1 MISVLF
7 VCHGNI
13 CRSPISEFVMKD
25 MVTKRGIKAKF
36 YIASAATSTEEIWN
50 GIGNPVYPPAK
61 RELAKHGISCEGKR
75 AVQITKADYGK
86 YDYILGM
93 EERNIR
99 NILRIVGKDPEGKV
113 KLLLDYSDNPRD
125 IADPWYT
132 GNFEITFNEKN
143 NTYKENISVGDK
155 AVELASGTFVMDGN
169 KLTLTSDGGDVQ
181 NLVKQGKYLIAKDY
195 LYEGEIPDGDT
206 FDATCTFKNSNNVVY
221 FITFKADG
229 TYVQDD
235 NGDVSEG
242 TYTRDG
248 DWIKRE
254 SSSGTSVGIDYLIYS
269 GRITNSY
276 YIKK

>member
-1 MISVLF
+1 MIRVLF

-13 CRSPISEFVMKD
+13 CRSPMAEFIFKD
-25 MVTKRGIKAKF
+25 MLARRGMADKF
-36 YIASAATSTEEIWN
+36 YVASAATSTEEIWN

-132 GNFEITFNEKN
+132 GNFDASYDDVLEGCTGLLEHLKRRISCVSGEK
-143 NTYKENISVGDK
+143 
-155 AVELASGTFVMDGN
+155 
-169 KLTLTSDGGDVQ
+169 
-181 NLVKQGKYLIAKDY
+181 
-195 LYEGEIPDGDT
+195 
-206 FDATCTFKNSNNVVY
+206 
-221 FITFKADG
+221 
-229 TYVQDD
+229 
-235 NGDVSEG
+235 
-242 TYTRDG
+242 
-248 DWIKRE
+248 
-254 SSSGTSVGIDYLIYS
+254 
-269 GRITNSY
+269 
-276 YIKK
+276 